1 MIISIGLDQI
11 DIIDLERKIEFRSRS
26 IIFAN
31 NSSDWLKIQK
41 IEFFLKKDKR
51 IHVIRKK
58 KAQYLSDFLVSEI
71 DPGSGISDPG

>member
-1 MIISIGLDQI
+1 MIISIGLGQI
-11 DIIDLERKIEFRSRS
+11 DIIDLERKIEFRGRS

-31 NSSDWLKIQK
+31 NSSDWLRIQK

>member
-1 MIISIGLDQI
+1 MIISIGLGQI
-11 DIIDLERKIEFRSRS
+11 DIIDLERKIEFRGRS

-31 NSSDWLKIQK
+31 NSSDWLRIQK

-58 KAQYLSDFLVSEI
+58 KSAISLRFLGVRNRSRIGDF
-71 DPGSGISDPG
+71 